1 MIVPYISTSSAL
13 ADVAWSSH
21 PNPDPALRQSG
32 REKGALG
39 QTWYEGGRMADDDL
53 VVNRVHSAS
62 TATPGRSINQVR
74 DRQLVI
80 DEPTHLG
87 GPGEEVTPADAF
99 LAGVSACGVLLVQGR
114 ARNTAGRLE
123 KIEVNL
129 EAVRRRSATSV
140 FQRIDMTVPP
150 H

>member
-1 MIVPYISTSSAL
+1 
-13 ADVAWSSH
+13 
-21 PNPDPALRQSG
+21 
-32 REKGALG
+32 
-39 QTWYEGGRMADDDL
+39 MADDEV

-62 TATPGRSINQVR
+62 TATPGRSINKVR
-74 DRQLVI
+74 DRELVI

-114 ARNTAGRLE
+114 ARDTAVRLE

-129 EAVRRRSATSV
+129 EAGRRRTDTPV
-140 FQRIDMTVPP
+140 FQRIDMRFRPAGPPQAQPAETVCAIKR

>member
-1 MIVPYISTSSAL
+1 
-13 ADVAWSSH
+13 
-21 PNPDPALRQSG
+21 
-32 REKGALG
+32 
-39 QTWYEGGRMADDDL
+39 MANDDL
-53 VVNRVHSAS
+53 VVNRVRSAS
-62 TATPGRSINQVR
+62 TATPGRSISQVR

-114 ARNTAGRLE
+114 ARETAVRLE

-129 EAVRRRSATSV
+129 EAVRRRSDTSV
-140 FQRIDMTVPP
+140 FQRIDMSFQFTGPSPQQADQLVE
-150 H
+150 HYKSH